1 MTGTAYNDDGGERM
15 AREITVR
22 LIWRGEAVETLPEE
36 ARDYLRGCLTADMSA
51 YYAAHPESRA
61 ALEGA
66 PYFEADARNAGV
78 AG

>member
-1 MTGTAYNDDGGERM
+1 M

-51 YYAAHPESRA
+51 YYAAHPADRA

-66 PYFEADARNAGV
+66 AYFEPDTICAASRKRSAGAEKGEARA
-78 AG
+78 